1 VIPLVRECQVVAV
14 EPARRILESPLVKRK
29 EEFGL
34 PYRKRPKQQKKNSQQ
49 SAGKIDIKV

>member
-34 PYRKRPKQQKKNSQQ
+34 PSRKRPKQQKKNSEQ
-49 SAGKIDIKV
+49 SSGKIDIKV